1 MQYLIYLSTRG
12 SPQIDYAARN
22 EDAGILGSLRE
33 TPEPL
38 LTADSHQEAV
48 EKAYAHLGRNPADL
62 LFLADSSNL
71 LYEIL
76 LNRQYHRDYVALTR
90 AKLRGWACFAI
101 TATSLVFTASLGL
114 GALGLIICGAAI
126 SLFFLLVLTRSFNE
140 IQAALACLIL
150 LVVAALLTH
159 GNAAISRPNRSEA
172 SRYIEGRS
180 PLPKSPSNR
189 LLGRTIDFGKA
200 VGK

>member
-22 EDAGILGSLRE
+22 EDAGIIGSLRE

-38 LTADSHQEAV
+38 LTADSHEEAV

-76 LNRQYHRDYVALTR
+76 LNRQYHRDCNSLHR
-90 AKLRGWACFAI
+90 GKLRGWGCFTLALF
-101 TATSLVFTASLGL
+101 SLVLTASLGL
-114 GALGLIICGAAI
+114 GSLGLVICGAAI
-126 SLFFLLVLTRSFNE
+126 ALYLLLLLTRAFNE
-140 IQAALACLIL
+140 IQAGFICLVL
-150 LVVAALLTH
+150 LVVTALLIQ
-159 GNAAISRPNRSEA
+159 GNSAISKTVSSAANSSS
-172 SRYIEGRS
+172 SRVLVSLSAR
-180 PLPKSPSNR
+180 
-189 LLGRTIDFGKA
+189 
-200 VGK
+200 